1 MTTPGSHGPGEQPPS
16 GGSGWGPPAGSPQ
29 PGSPQP
35 GSPQPG
41 SSQPG
46 SSFPGQ
52 QPGSVPP
59 PPPGG
64 QYPPPQGQFPQG
76 QYPPQQQGQ
85 FPAGPGWTPPQ
96 QPSKGGAGK
105 WVAIAGGILAV
116 VVIAIVAF
124 AFLAGGD
131 PEVGDCLQEE
141 SQELTVVDCDDE
153 AASWKLIGIQDGEQS
168 YDEYLADPETCAEFL
183 PEAVQS
189 FWVGENGDNTGQ
201 GVVYCVSAN

>member
-16 GGSGWGPPAGSPQ
+16 GGSGWGPPAGSP
-29 PGSPQP
+29 PP

-41 SSQPG
+41 SS
-46 SSFPGQ
+46 FLGQ

-76 QYPPQQQGQ
+76 QYSPQQQGQ

-105 WVAIAGGILAV
+105 WVAIAGGILGV

-131 PEVGDCLQEE
+131 PEVGDCLKADGPD
-141 SQELTVVDCDDE
+141 LAVVDCDDSTAQYRLE
-153 AASWKLIGIQDGEQS
+153 GIQDGTQTQ
-168 YDEYLADPETCAEFL
+168 DEYIADPNTCSEF
-183 PEAVQS
+183 PTS
-189 FWVGENGDNTGQ
+189 TNYFWVGELDDPTSE
-201 GVVYCVSAN
+201 GVVYCVTDV

>member
-29 PGSPQP
+29 PG
-35 GSPQPG
+35 G
-41 SSQPG
+41 
-46 SSFPGQ
+46 SFPGQ

-64 QYPPPQGQFPQG
+64 QYPPPAGSVPAG
-76 QYPPQQQGQ
+76 PVPAAAAGSV
-85 FPAGPGWTPPQ
+85 PAGPGQYPPQ

-116 VVIAIVAF
+116 VVIAILAF
-124 AFLAGGD
+124 AFLAAGD
-131 PEVGDCLQEE
+131 PEVGDCLQED
-141 SQELTVVDCDDE
+141 SQELSVVDCDDS
-153 AASWKLIGIQDGEQS
+153 AAAWKLIGVQEGEQS
-168 YDEYLADPETCAEFL
+168 YDEYLADPETCAAF

-189 FWVGENGDNTGQ
+189 FWVARTATRPARA
-201 GVVYCVSAN
+201 SSTA